1 MKRRT
6 PRALSVARKPPPEN
20 ASAKGG
26 CFGGAGGKADRRST
40 LHSSMRSFVAVP
52 IAGEL
57 SGDSCVMAAFVPSR
71 VSLRQPK
78 LETTG
83 VAETT

>member
-1 MKRRT
+1 MT
-6 PRALSVARKPPPEN
+6 
-20 ASAKGG
+20 
-26 CFGGAGGKADRRST
+26 
-40 LHSSMRSFVAVP
+40 
-52 IAGEL
+52 
-57 SGDSCVMAAFVPSR
+57 AFVPSR